1 MDSIELIYNNK
12 DNSYVPK
19 LLENDYYPTV
29 SVVTPTYKRSDIFD
43 IAIFN
48 WKNFVYPPELIEWI
62 ILDDSPRDSI
72 NELKQ
77 KLPKDKRIFYYT
89 SKKIDNIGKKRNKVN
104 QLAKNDIIIHMDD
117 DDYYPPDSIINR
129 VRALL
134 SYDKRC
140 VGCSSVNCIN
150 LLDNTCFKTW
160 GGYLNNTIVTAEASL
175 CYYKTFWKEQNYD
188 PNVNS
193 EECKKFLE
201 NRTNLYIDLHSAF
214 IMIAIT
220 HSKNMSNRV
229 LNNSINKYN
238 FFDSLPVNVVNL
250 LEELQLRIHSKLP
263 GVAEAK
269 DFIKRNYGKSS
280 AVILSK
286 IKQLPVEVLSTSVMS
301 CYIEDITSSEPI
313 VNNSVCI
320 LYFPGTTYRNI
331 NRVSKNNFDAKF
343 TQLLKFVEYYF
354 NNHSIRLYA
363 HTFEEFKIDRVN
375 IIPWYFYNKK
385 ISSDFV
391 ILVDE
396 YSHISTIENMNKNRI
411 LYLNLSNLI
420 QSYPPNFLDSLSLF
434 YTFFD
439 KNEILRNNVI
449 SSMVFIE
456 QIKPF
461 YIGLGEEI
469 KNNKLFIETKYDGDL
484 NKYKSIHTYNY
495 LHLND
500 PKIKRDDDV
509 NCEFYVGNS
518 IDLIQLSFLISKGI
532 KYLTVEKTEE
542 SNKLN
547 ILSIDEDV
555 PDNYFMLLHET
566 IKKELTN

>member
-1 MDSIELIYNNK
+1 MESIELIYNNE
-12 DNSYVPK
+12 DNSYLPK
-19 LLENDYYPTV
+19 LQENDYYPTV
-29 SVVTPTYKRSDIFD
+29 SIVTPTYKRADIFD

-48 WKNFVYPPELIEWI
+48 WQNFVYPPELMEWI
-62 ILDDSPRDSI
+62 ILDDSPRDFI
-72 NELKQ
+72 YQLKQ

-104 QLAKNDIIIHMDD
+104 ELAKNDIIIHMDD

-134 SYDKRC
+134 SYDKQC

-150 LLDNTCFKTW
+150 LLDNTCFKTC
-160 GGYLNNTIVTAEASL
+160 GGYFNNTIVTAEASL
-175 CYYKTFWKEQNYD
+175 CYYKTFWQEQNYD
-188 PNVNS
+188 PDVNS

-214 IMIAIT
+214 IVIAIT
-220 HSKNMSNRV
+220 HSKNMSNRI
-229 LNNSINKYN
+229 LHNSINKYN
-238 FFDSLPVNVVNL
+238 FFDSLPVNVINL
-250 LEELQLRIHSKLP
+250 LEKLQLRIHNKLP
-263 GVAEAK
+263 GVSEAK
-269 DFIKRNYGKSS
+269 DFIKSNQGKSS
-280 AVILSK
+280 DVILSK
-286 IKQLPVEVLSTSVMS
+286 IKKLPVEVISTNVMS
-301 CYIEDITSSEPI
+301 CYIESITSSEVL

-320 LYFPGTTYRNI
+320 LYFPGTICRNI

-343 TQLLKFVEYYF
+343 SQLLKFIEYYF
-354 NNHSIRLYA
+354 NDHFIRLY
-363 HTFEEFKIDRVN
+363 TNTYEEFKIQNVN
-375 IIPWYFYNKK
+375 VIPWYFYNKN

-396 YSHISTIENMNKNRI
+396 YSHSNIENMNKNRV

-420 QSYPPNFLDSLSLF
+420 QFYPTNFLDSLTSF

-439 KNEILRNNVI
+439 KNEILEKNVI

-469 KNNKLFIETKYDGDL
+469 KNNKLFTEVNYDGDL
-484 NKYKSIHTYNY
+484 NKYKSVHSYNY
-495 LHLND
+495 LHFNNS
-500 PKIKRDDDV
+500 KITRDDDI
-509 NCEFYVGNS
+509 NCEFYLSNK
-518 IDLIQLSFLISKGI
+518 IDLIQLAFLISKGVKCLI
-532 KYLTVEKTEE
+532 LEKTEE

-547 ILSIDEDV
+547 ILSIDEDL
-555 PDNYFMLLHET
+555 PDNYFTMLHET
-566 IKKELTN
+566 VKKELTN